1 MLGGVASALA
11 DYLQVDASLVRLGII
26 VLSLGSGLVGMAY
39 FAAWIALPLAAA
51 TATAA
56 GSATS
61 SAAPSG
67 QLSRSKR
74 NQSGT
79 SEKGNRR
86 FQANSTQVAALG
98 ALVLG
103 LTILLRRVGV
113 WLPDRLLWPVMLIAA
128 GLALVWQRPS
138 TGHHD
143 ERSVGP
149 KSGTGPEVA
158 FDWHDFSFSAFR
170 RDPAGSLEQLRSS
183 LSPENRRSLA
193 RLALGGIAVLLGA
206 SALAGANG
214 SWSALR
220 QGLTAGSLFAL
231 GTGLVLAPWLVRLS
245 GDLSKERRARI
256 RSEAQAEFAA
266 HVHDSVLQTLALI
279 QRRSTEP
286 KEVVALARRQERELR
301 AWLYAGTEVHESDT
315 VLTVTQ
321 AFEAVAQE
329 VEDDHR
335 VRVELVTIGSSVV
348 LHHLLDDTTEALV
361 AATREA
367 IVNAAKHAGVEEVS
381 VFAEADS
388 SSIEVYVRDRGIGFD
403 PSAVSTSRRG
413 IADSIRARMTRV
425 GGEATV
431 TSAPG
436 DGTEIRLHL
445 PLPTKGFA

>member
-51 TATAA
+51 TATGA
-56 GSATS
+56 GSAAS

-128 GLALVWQRPS
+128 GLALVWHRPS
-138 TGHHD
+138 TGHRD
-143 ERSVGP
+143 ARSVRP
-149 KSGTGPEVA
+149 TSGTGPDMS

-335 VRVELVTIGSSVV
+335 VRVELVTIGSSAV

-367 IVNAAKHAGVEEVS
+367 IVNAAKHAEVEEVS
-381 VFAEADS
+381 VFAEANT

-403 PSAVSTSRRG
+403 PTSVSTSRRG